1 MPDGPNKLFDFSHR
15 IDRQE
20 SSVDMEMAVKSI
32 YYLTIGF
39 GAFFLLIENIRRGVS
54 YFEINAT
61 TMIEDYL
68 MGVIF
73 ISAALIYRKNREL
86 GTKLII
92 GAWAYAVGG
101 MFVPFA
107 AHLEAFLRGET
118 FRPDHIHT
126 DVNSI
131 VLKGFV
137 WLLAILILTWAIKE
151 RKTLEES

>member
-1 MPDGPNKLFDFSHR
+1 MVMKN
-15 IDRQE
+15 I
-20 SSVDMEMAVKSI
+20 I
-32 YYLTIGF
+32 YYLTYGF
-39 GAFFLLIENIRRGVS
+39 GIFFLLIENIRRGVS
-54 YFEINAT
+54 YFAINAT

-68 MGVIF
+68 MGIIMIVV
-73 ISAALIYRKNREL
+73 ALVYRKNKEL

-107 AHLEAFLRGET
+107 AHLEAFIRGET

-131 VLKGFV
+131 ILKGAV
-137 WLLAILILTWAIKE
+137 WLISIIILTLAIKN
-151 RKTLEES
+151 RKLLEET

>member
-1 MPDGPNKLFDFSHR
+1 M
-15 IDRQE
+15 
-20 SSVDMEMAVKSI
+20 KSI
-32 YYLTIGF
+32 HYVTLGF
-39 GAFFLLIENIRRGVS
+39 GVFFLLIENVRRGVS
-54 YFEINAT
+54 YFAVNAT

-73 ISAALIYRKNREL
+73 IVVALVYGKNKEL

-107 AHLEAFLRGET
+107 AHLEAYLRGAT

-131 VLKGFV
+131 ILKGVV
-137 WLLAILILTWAIKE
+137 WLIAIIMLYAAVKNRL
-151 RKTLEES
+151 RLEAG

>member
-1 MPDGPNKLFDFSHR
+1 M
-15 IDRQE
+15 
-20 SSVDMEMAVKSI
+20 
-32 YYLTIGF
+32 
-39 GAFFLLIENIRRGVS
+39 S
-54 YFEINAT
+54 YFAVNAT

-73 ISAALIYRKNREL
+73 IVVALIYGKNREL

-107 AHLEAFLRGET
+107 AHLEAYLRGAT

-131 VLKGFV
+131 ILKGVV
-137 WLLAILILTWAIKE
+137 WLIAIVMLYLAVKN
-151 RKTLEES
+151 RRRLETG

>member
-1 MPDGPNKLFDFSHR
+1 M
-15 IDRQE
+15 
-20 SSVDMEMAVKSI
+20 KSI
-32 YYLTIGF
+32 HYVTLGF
-39 GAFFLLIENIRRGVS
+39 GVFFLLIENVRRGVS
-54 YFEINAT
+54 YFAVNAT

-73 ISAALIYRKNREL
+73 IVVALIYGKNREL

-107 AHLEAFLRGET
+107 AHLEAYLRGAT

-131 VLKGFV
+131 ILKGIV
-137 WLLAILILTWAIKE
+137 WLIAIVMLYLAVKN
-151 RKTLEES
+151 RRRLEAG